1 MLDYSH
7 KAAPAGAAS
16 QPVSVACPEAA
27 MPTTAPIASIAG
39 AMQVHQ
45 ALLYLHGKTGLLD
58 PGEKIFLGLNP
69 WTAFKM
75 QIQRR
80 ETCLA
85 HDLSIEP
92 AMYVKYE
99 PNMKVQEVLKQLD
112 TSGYSE
118 PVIWLR
124 NEVIGKMTCQKCGY
138 EEQANTPLRK
148 YQESQQACPKCGYES
163 RDFEVIR
170 NLTLEDSCASVI
182 LEELCL
188 TTNEILHCETAKG
201 QIAIQFCQT

>member
-1 MLDYSH
+1 
-7 KAAPAGAAS
+7 
-16 QPVSVACPEAA
+16 
-27 MPTTAPIASIAG
+27 
-39 AMQVHQ
+39 
-45 ALLYLHGKTGLLD
+45 
-58 PGEKIFLGLNP
+58 
-69 WTAFKM
+69 M
-75 QIQRR
+75 QIQRQ

-92 AMYVKYE
+92 AIEIEYD

-112 TSGYSE
+112 TSGYAE
-118 PVIWLR
+118 PVLWLR
-124 NEVIGKMTCQKCGY
+124 NEVIGKMTCHKCGY
-138 EEQANTPLRK
+138 EEQANAPLRK

-201 QIAIQFCQT
+201 QIAIQFRPA